1 MLLPGDLGVGK
12 EEREEAAAMPEVWSN
27 GSAGAVPASS
37 TEPPPVQKYHGPDA
51 TESSYQ
57 SESLGGV
64 KISRRVLRTVVEQA
78 ALGVPGVSRMA
89 SFRNEW
95 PHLLGRPL
103 PQHGVGLTIRENA
116 VALELYLIIQSG
128 MSMVEVG
135 TRVQEAVAMAVEHI
149 LGMEVSE
156 INVYI
161 QDVA

>member
-1 MLLPGDLGVGK
+1 
-12 EEREEAAAMPEVWSN
+12 MPEVWSN
-27 GSAGAVPASS
+27 GSAGAVPVSRA
-37 TEPPPVQKYHGPDA
+37 EPSPVQVYHGPDPS
-51 TESSYQ
+51 ESSFP
-57 SESLGGV
+57 SEGLGTV
-64 KISRRVLRTVVEQA
+64 KIARRVLRTVVEQA
-78 ALGVPGVSRMA
+78 ALGVDGVSRMA

-103 PQHGVGLTIRENA
+103 PQHGVGLTIHENA
-116 VALELYLIIQSG
+116 VALELHLIIESG
-128 MSMVEVG
+128 RSIEVG